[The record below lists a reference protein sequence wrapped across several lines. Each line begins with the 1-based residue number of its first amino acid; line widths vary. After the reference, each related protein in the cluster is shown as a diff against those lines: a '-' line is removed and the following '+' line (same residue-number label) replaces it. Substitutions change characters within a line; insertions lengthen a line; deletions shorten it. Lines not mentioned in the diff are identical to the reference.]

1 MDGIPPILSSAQS
14 ALDSGFSLL
23 NTAAAEVAS
32 SAATTGNSMP
42 TSNIPGDD
50 PIVDGMVDTF
60 EARGEVRTGVALLNT
75 FQRITDDLIEMSDPY
90 PRYQHVDLY
99 A

>member
-14 ALDSGFSLL
+14 ALDSGFSRL
-23 NTAAAEVAS
+23 NAAAAEVAS
-32 SAATTGNSMP
+32 SAATTGNSTP

-60 EARGEVRTGVALLNT
+60 EARGEVQAGVALLHA
-75 FQRITDDLIEMSDPY
+75 FRSMTDDLMEMSDPY
-90 PRYQHVDLY
+90 PRYQHIDLY